1 MTCVLN
7 VIVYLTAPNTLKLGT
22 KTETWCEPLTYC
34 YRETRNGAE
43 TLEWAV

>member
-1 MTCVLN
+1 MVRVLVLVN
-7 VIVYLTAPNTLKLGT
+7 YGTTPNARELGT
-22 KTETWCEPLTYC
+22 KTETRCEPLTYC